1 MHENPDFGDRELA
14 ALVASKVYYHLGEF
28 EDSVTF
34 ALGAGERLNFEGT
47 DEYTLT
53 ILSKCIDKY
62 TADRQA
68 GNEADVK
75 LVLVMERVF
84 QRCMTAKQYRQTAG
98 IALETRR
105 MDILEKAIT
114 ESGDLNGMLDYVFK
128 CVMRLITDVDFR
140 DLVLKLLAKL
150 YTAQPNPDY
159 MNICRCWIFLND
171 GAACAGLIGKL
182 LKTADGLAMAY
193 QVSFDLYAS
202 TTQQFLGTIKAGLAD
217 ATGEEVD
224 AEVVGRVKSIL
235 SGNYTLEVTKEFL
248 SLNNNADELILAT
261 TKDALPANS
270 VYHGALVMSNAL
282 MYAGT
287 TQHPF
292 LTKNVEWLRRS
303 QNWAKFSSVASLGV
317 VHKGHT
323 AHAMSVLGPYLPG
336 KESSPYL
343 NGGAFFALGL
353 IYANHGNDSAIE
365 YLIEQ
370 LNVKGGE
377 RETEVMNHGCC
388 LGLGLAGMGTNR
400 EDLYG
405 MLKNKLEFEN
415 AVIGEAASIA
425 MGLVKLGTGDVETF
439 DYMCL
444 QASQTQ
450 HEKII
455 RGIAVGASLVFYGK
469 QAQANAQINT
479 LCADKD
485 HMMRMAGCH
494 TIATAYAGTNDNA
507 MIKILL
513 HIAVS
518 DVNDDVRRSA
528 VTSLG
533 FVLCRNHEQLPS
545 TVMLLSES
553 FNPHVRYGTCMAL
566 GIACAGSGSAEAIAL
581 VEPLVEDPVGYVRQ
595 GAFIA
600 LALIMMQQPMSHP
613 KAKWTREQFTK
624 VIGDKH
630 QDILAKMGAIY
641 AQGILE
647 SGGRNVTA
655 RIVNEEG
662 HLRMQ
667 AVVGML
673 LFTQFW
679 FWFPLGHCLSL
690 ALSPTAVVCM
700 NTDLKMPKNLKIK
713 SNAPPSKYAPP
724 PMTEVKKKET
734 KDKVETVVLSTTN
747 KAKAK
752 AAAKAK
758 EEDSKDGGGA
768 MEVDGE
774 KEKKEEEE
782 GGEAEKKEG
791 EEAALD
797 AAAAATAAAAKKKAA
812 EPEPAFEMLSNPARV
827 VVPQLKD
834 VSFEEGGR
842 YTPVVAG
849 RVRSGIVIMIDS
861 TPDEPEE
868 FIEIAAAAEEVKVG
882 EAEMPAPFEFKVA
895 LEDE

>member
-1 MHENPDFGDRELA
+1 M
-14 ALVASKVYYHLGEF
+14 
-28 EDSVTF
+28 
-34 ALGAGERLNFEGT
+34 
-47 DEYTLT
+47 
-53 ILSKCIDKY
+53 
-62 TADRQA
+62 
-68 GNEADVK
+68 
-75 LVLVMERVF
+75 
-84 QRCMTAKQYRQTAG
+84 
-98 IALETRR
+98 
-105 MDILEKAIT
+105 
-114 ESGDLNGMLDYVFK
+114 
-128 CVMRLITDVDFR
+128 
-140 DLVLKLLAKL
+140 
-150 YTAQPNPDY
+150 
-159 MNICRCWIFLND
+159 
-171 GAACAGLIGKL
+171 
-182 LKTADGLAMAY
+182 
-193 QVSFDLYAS
+193 
-202 TTQQFLGTIKAGLAD
+202 
-217 ATGEEVD
+217 
-224 AEVVGRVKSIL
+224 
-235 SGNYTLEVTKEFL
+235 
-248 SLNNNADELILAT
+248 
-261 TKDALPANS
+261 
-270 VYHGALVMSNAL
+270 
-282 MYAGT
+282 
-287 TQHPF
+287 
-292 LTKNVEWLRRS
+292 
-303 QNWAKFSSVASLGV
+303 
-317 VHKGHT
+317 
-323 AHAMSVLGPYLPG
+323 
-336 KESSPYL
+336 
-343 NGGAFFALGL
+343 
-353 IYANHGNDSAIE
+353 
-365 YLIEQ
+365 
-370 LNVKGGE
+370 KGGE

-415 AVIGEAASIA
+415 AVIGEASSIA

-469 QAQANAQINT
+469 QAMANAQINK
-479 LCADKD
+479 LFADKD

-581 VEPLVEDPVGYVRQ
+581 VEPLVDDPVGYVRQ

-600 LALIMMQQPMSHP
+600 LALIMMQQPMSHT

-700 NTDLKMPKNLKIK
+700 NTDLKMPKNLKIR

-758 EEDSKDGGGA
+758 EADSKDGGSA

-774 KEKKEEEE
+774 KKKDEEA
-782 GGEAEKKEG
+782 GEADKKKDSER
-791 EEAALD
+791 AD
-797 AAAAATAAAAKKKAA
+797 ADAAATAEKKKAD
-812 EPEPAFEMLSNPARV
+812 EPEPAFEMLANPARV

-849 RVRSGIVIMIDS
+849 PIRSGIVIMVDS
-861 TPDEPEE
+861 TPDEAEE

-882 EAEMPAPFEFKVA
+882 EAEMPAPFEFKVE

>member
-1 MHENPDFGDRELA
+1 
-14 ALVASKVYYHLGEF
+14 
-28 EDSVTF
+28 
-34 ALGAGERLNFEGT
+34 
-47 DEYTLT
+47 
-53 ILSKCIDKY
+53 
-62 TADRQA
+62 
-68 GNEADVK
+68 
-75 LVLVMERVF
+75 
-84 QRCMTAKQYRQTAG
+84 
-98 IALETRR
+98 
-105 MDILEKAIT
+105 
-114 ESGDLNGMLDYVFK
+114 
-128 CVMRLITDVDFR
+128 
-140 DLVLKLLAKL
+140 
-150 YTAQPNPDY
+150 
-159 MNICRCWIFLND
+159 
-171 GAACAGLIGKL
+171 
-182 LKTADGLAMAY
+182 
-193 QVSFDLYAS
+193 
-202 TTQQFLGTIKAGLAD
+202 
-217 ATGEEVD
+217 
-224 AEVVGRVKSIL
+224 
-235 SGNYTLEVTKEFL
+235 
-248 SLNNNADELILAT
+248 
-261 TKDALPANS
+261 
-270 VYHGALVMSNAL
+270 
-282 MYAGT
+282 
-287 TQHPF
+287 
-292 LTKNVEWLRRS
+292 
-303 QNWAKFSSVASLGV
+303 
-317 VHKGHT
+317 
-323 AHAMSVLGPYLPG
+323 LPG
-336 KESSPYL
+336 KETSPYL

-353 IYANHGNDSAIE
+353 IYANHGNDSTIE

-425 MGLVKLGTGDVETF
+425 MGLVKLGSGDVETF
-439 DYMCL
+439 DYMVT

-469 QAQANAQINT
+469 QAQADAQIHA

-528 VTSLG
+528 VTSIG

-630 QDILAKMGAIY
+630 QDILAKFGAIY

-647 SGGRNVTA
+647 AGGRNVTA

-667 AVVGML
+667 SVVGML

-690 ALSPTAVVCM
+690 ALSPTSVVCM

-724 PMTEVKKKET
+724 AMTEVKKKET

-752 AAAKAK
+752 AVAKAK
-758 EEDSKDGGGA
+758 SEEEKGGGAGA

-774 KEKKEEEE
+774 KKAEE
-782 GGEAEKKEG
+782 GGEKKEG
-791 EEAALD
+791 EAGAAAASGD
-797 AAAAATAAAAKKKAA
+797 AAATEKKKKA
-812 EPEPAFEMLSNPARV
+812 EPEATFEMLSNPARV
-827 VVPQLKD
+827 VIPQLKD
-834 VSFEEGGR
+834 VCFEEGGR

-849 RVRSGIVIMIDS
+849 RVRSGVVIMIDS

-882 EAEMPAPFEFKVA
+882 EAEMPAAFEFKVE

>member
-1 MHENPDFGDRELA
+1 MGYTVTPDG
-14 ALVASKVYYHLGEF
+14 VAGATYHA
-28 EDSVTF
+28 S
-34 ALGAGERLNFEGT
+34 
-47 DEYTLT
+47 
-53 ILSKCIDKY
+53 
-62 TADRQA
+62 
-68 GNEADVK
+68 
-75 LVLVMERVF
+75 
-84 QRCMTAKQYRQTAG
+84 
-98 IALETRR
+98 
-105 MDILEKAIT
+105 
-114 ESGDLNGMLDYVFK
+114 
-128 CVMRLITDVDFR
+128 
-140 DLVLKLLAKL
+140 
-150 YTAQPNPDY
+150 PH
-159 MNICRCWIFLND
+159 
-171 GAACAGLIGKL
+171 
-182 LKTADGLAMAY
+182 AMAY
-193 QVSFDLYAS
+193 FWKRFMLTRA
-202 TTQQFLGTIKAGLAD
+202 
-217 ATGEEVD
+217 
-224 AEVVGRVKSIL
+224 
-235 SGNYTLEVTKEFL
+235 
-248 SLNNNADELILAT
+248 LNND
-261 TKDALPANS
+261 
-270 VYHGALVMSNAL
+270 V
-282 MYAGT
+282 
-287 TQHPF
+287 
-292 LTKNVEWLRRS
+292 R
-303 QNWAKFSSVASLGV
+303 
-317 VHKGHT
+317 
-323 AHAMSVLGPYLPG
+323 
-336 KESSPYL
+336 
-343 NGGAFFALGL
+343 FF
-353 IYANHGNDSAIE
+353 
-365 YLIEQ
+365 Q
-370 LNVKGGE
+370 
-377 RETEVMNHGCC
+377 
-388 LGLGLAGMGTNR
+388 
-400 EDLYG
+400 DLYG

-425 MGLVKLGTGDVETF
+425 MGLVKLGTGDVVTF
-439 DYMCL
+439 DYMCT

-469 QAQANAQINT
+469 QAAADAQIHA

-507 MIKILL
+507 MVKILL

-528 VTSLG
+528 VTSIG

-630 QDILAKMGAIY
+630 QDILAKFGAIY
-641 AQGILE
+641 AQGVLE
-647 SGGRNVTA
+647 AGGRNVTA

-667 AVVGML
+667 SVVGML

-690 ALSPTAVVCM
+690 ALSPTSVVCM
-700 NTDLKMPKNLKIK
+700 NADLKMPKNLKIK

-752 AAAKAK
+752 AVAKAK
-758 EEDSKDGGGA
+758 EEDEKKDGGGA
-768 MEVDGE
+768 MDVDGE
-774 KEKKEEEE
+774 KKAGEKEE
-782 GGEAEKKEG
+782 GEA
-791 EEAALD
+791 AASGD
-797 AAAAATAAAAKKKAA
+797 AAAEKAKA
-812 EPEPAFEMLSNPARV
+812 EPEAAFEMLSNPARV
-827 VVPQLKD
+827 VVEQLKD
-834 VSFEEGGR
+834 VSFEDGR

-868 FIEIAAAAEEVKVG
+868 FIEIAAAAEEVRVG
-882 EAEMPAPFEFKVA
+882 EAEAPAPFEFKVE

>member
-1 MHENPDFGDRELA
+1 
-14 ALVASKVYYHLGEF
+14 
-28 EDSVTF
+28 
-34 ALGAGERLNFEGT
+34 
-47 DEYTLT
+47 
-53 ILSKCIDKY
+53 
-62 TADRQA
+62 
-68 GNEADVK
+68 
-75 LVLVMERVF
+75 
-84 QRCMTAKQYRQTAG
+84 
-98 IALETRR
+98 
-105 MDILEKAIT
+105 
-114 ESGDLNGMLDYVFK
+114 
-128 CVMRLITDVDFR
+128 
-140 DLVLKLLAKL
+140 
-150 YTAQPNPDY
+150 
-159 MNICRCWIFLND
+159 MNICRCWIFLGD
-171 GAACAGLIGKL
+171 TTATAGLITSLLEGGKI
-182 LKTADGLAMAY
+182 AMAY
-193 QVSFDLYAS
+193 QVCFDLYSAA
-202 TTQQFLGTIKAGLAD
+202 TQQFLGAVKSAIAASAEISTAD
-217 ATGEEVD
+217 PKVAADVL
-224 AEVVGRVKSIL
+224 GRIASIL

-248 SLNNNADELILAT
+248 SLNNNADELLLTT

-336 KESSPYL
+336 KETSAYL

-353 IYANHGNDSAIE
+353 IYANHANDATID

-388 LGLGLAGMGTNR
+388 LGLGLAGMGTGR

-405 MLKNKLEFEN
+405 MLKNKLEFES

-425 MGLVKLGTGDVETF
+425 MGLVKLGSADVETF
-439 DYMCL
+439 DFMVT

-455 RGIAVGASLVFYGK
+455 RGIAVGAALIFYGR
-469 QAQANAQINT
+469 QAQANVQIHA

-528 VTSLG
+528 VTSIG

-553 FNPHVRYGTCMAL
+553 FNPHVRYGTMMAL
-566 GIACAGSGSAEAIAL
+566 GIACAGTGSAEALAL

-600 LALIMMQQPMSHP
+600 LAMIMMQQPMSHP
-613 KAKWTREQFTK
+613 KAKWTRDQFTK

-630 QDILAKMGAIY
+630 QEILAKFGAIY

-647 SGGRNVTA
+647 AGGRNCTLKIVT
-655 RIVNEEG
+655 EEG

-667 AVVGML
+667 GVVGML
-673 LFTQFW
+673 IFTQFW

-690 ALSPTAVVCM
+690 ALTPTAVVCM
-700 NTDLKMPKNLKIK
+700 NTDLKMPKNLKLR
-713 SNAPPSKYAPP
+713 SNAPPSKFAPP
-724 PMTEVKKKET
+724 PMTEVKKKEA
-734 KDKVETVVLSTTN
+734 KEKVETVVLSTSN

-752 AAAKAK
+752 ALAKDK
-758 EEDSKDGGGA
+758 E
-768 MEVDGE
+768 E
-774 KEKKEEEE
+774 KEKE
-782 GGEAEKKEG
+782 GSGAAMDVDGAKEG
-791 EEAALD
+791 AEGVAAAGDEE
-797 AAAAATAAAAKKKAA
+797 AAAAAAAAAAAEKKKKD
-812 EPEPAFEMLSNPARV
+812 EPEATFEMLSNPARV
-827 VVPQLKD
+827 VIPQLTV
-834 VSFEEGGR
+834 VSFEADGR
-842 YTPVVAG
+842 YQPVVPG
-849 RVRSGIVIMIDS
+849 PIRSGIVIMTDA

-868 FIEIAAAAEEVKVG
+868 FIEIAAAAEVVKVG
-882 EAEMPAPFEFKVA
+882 EADLPPPFAFDAK